1 MSQTTP
7 RKWRI
12 TVLISGSG
20 KLPFLLLD
28 SLTLTHRSHS
38 LEIPCTGSNLQ
49 AILDA
54 TQLPASDPLSLAHC
68 TVTSVF
74 SSRTDAFGLTRAR
87 TFAPSP
93 TPAESFPLLRW
104 RKQPGNEGKGR
115 AEWERELARK
125 IRDTKPD
132 LVVLAGWMLIL
143 GEGFLDE
150 LRRDWDEEAA
160 GVSSPP
166 PSPSAL
172 PSLDPNSPSPISHGL
187 TTPGASPYPSS
198 LPSAS
203 LRNRPIP
210 IINLHPALPGQF
222 PGAHAIKD
230 AWDAFNTPSSS
241 TFTSSTSSS
250 SATLETLDPS
260 TNEGEVGGR
269 RITKTGIMIHRVIP
283 LLDAGAPVIV
293 KEVPLV
299 EGESLEGL
307 EERIHQ
313 VEHVGI
319 VEAVKE
325 VTRLLGVTGEQDE
338 VGSKRARADERELDG
353 RRALGS
359 PHDTHAVSRN
369 FDISPSCSFASLPL
383 PLSTPLARMSPT
395 LSTCLTPLLTQL
407 TTSAPTKDAQSA
419 LVDEVRKLVDE
430 DVEKGG
436 AGAVGEEVVRKG
448 WEGCLSGK
456 MEGWISH
463 EAREGLD
470 RLVGVVERGLEF
482 GKLRESTAELL
493 CLIVRRHHI
502 AKRRKIEA
510 DTKTKLPLPITYSTD
525 LLSPTAI
532 PLSDIRTLPSFASR
546 IEDLALPSQAAS
558 ALRSVSGSTKRA
570 RVAGEEVG
578 EEERVKSWCLLLRG
592 GYENNRD
599 HIERLSSWVIAQ
611 LQHELHD
618 LEPTDAGAKR
628 VADLF
633 ARVRELSEF
642 AGELL
647 EEFEPFLAEY
657 LQRWDGMAHRKLVF
671 DLLALIK
678 PLRFEDLHHH
688 YLRPLETFAKAESVD
703 GAWIADFIACLTAL
717 VSNWAVR
724 DDWDETVSR
733 STAFGVLEPD
743 APYLDALQGIL
754 AFANKQIELAC
765 QQRPHDLTIRS
776 ASLAFYE
783 LALTLPLDFGLP
795 VVVLPS
801 ATFIHTC
808 LLSNEVMSLSRI
820 CGILARLRE
829 ALTGAST
836 ALEINSESNTALV
849 TELNA
854 RLIEFVATLWQK
866 RFLTPANPA
875 QSSLGLEPEDLEDL
889 RAYGDERGQATS
901 ASFGLS
907 THPAL
912 ATLAK
917 DCLAA
922 LAVERGK
929 SASGLVGPIS
939 TSSLKQLAKEVDGLN
954 ISFNEFRPAFLEW
967 AQEQGAEGLSDFL
980 FSSLVSLVNRRA
992 SKSGSQTPA

>member
-1 MSQTTP
+1 
-7 RKWRI
+7 
-12 TVLISGSG
+12 
-20 KLPFLLLD
+20 
-28 SLTLTHRSHS
+28 
-38 LEIPCTGSNLQ
+38 
-49 AILDA
+49 
-54 TQLPASDPLSLAHC
+54 
-68 TVTSVF
+68 
-74 SSRTDAFGLTRAR
+74 
-87 TFAPSP
+87 
-93 TPAESFPLLRW
+93 
-104 RKQPGNEGKGR
+104 
-115 AEWERELARK
+115 
-125 IRDTKPD
+125 
-132 LVVLAGWMLIL
+132 
-143 GEGFLDE
+143 
-150 LRRDWDEEAA
+150 
-160 GVSSPP
+160 
-166 PSPSAL
+166 
-172 PSLDPNSPSPISHGL
+172 
-187 TTPGASPYPSS
+187 
-198 LPSAS
+198 
-203 LRNRPIP
+203 
-210 IINLHPALPGQF
+210 
-222 PGAHAIKD
+222 
-230 AWDAFNTPSSS
+230 
-241 TFTSSTSSS
+241 
-250 SATLETLDPS
+250 
-260 TNEGEVGGR
+260 
-269 RITKTGIMIHRVIP
+269 
-283 LLDAGAPVIV
+283 
-293 KEVPLV
+293 
-299 EGESLEGL
+299 
-307 EERIHQ
+307 
-313 VEHVGI
+313 
-319 VEAVKE
+319 
-325 VTRLLGVTGEQDE
+325 
-338 VGSKRARADERELDG
+338 
-353 RRALGS
+353 
-359 PHDTHAVSRN
+359 
-369 FDISPSCSFASLPL
+369 
-383 PLSTPLARMSPT
+383 MSPT

-456 MEGWISH
+456 MAPSVSLSLLPLLLPATPLSLPLLLTLLSPLSHPSPPGPSYSIQSLALDLLLVFVEEGWISH

-502 AKRRKIEA
+502 VKHRIDFLHSLLTRLPSPPPSLHRLLETYRSFEPERVYQGIGQRRAVTGGRRKERREVEEVRERIGRAREEAEGEGGPRAKRRKIEA